1 MRFFP
6 EFGRYLTRVPA
17 RPFDGAMMTTDDQ
30 LLTTDQVL
38 EYLHLNLKTVYRL
51 IKAGKLPAVRVGRQ
65 WRFKKRDLDA
75 WLGGASPATVAPQGR
90 SSLLVVE
97 DEDAVR
103 DLIAT
108 TLSSSEDGYDVAVAS
123 DGSSALRM
131 LRAKS
136 FDVLITD
143 LKMPGM
149 DGMTLIREARTIAP
163 ELPVVIITAVPSQTS
178 AIDAVNLGVSG
189 YLTKPF
195 RMPQILSV
203 VAKAARR

>member
-1 MRFFP
+1 
-6 EFGRYLTRVPA
+6 
-17 RPFDGAMMTTDDQ
+17 MTGDDQ

-75 WLGGASPATVAPQGR
+75 LLGGATPPPPAAAR
-90 SSLLVVE
+90 ASLLIVD
-97 DEDAVR
+97 DEEAVR

-108 TLSSSEDGYDVAVAS
+108 TLRSAEPAYDVSVAS
-123 DGSSALRM
+123 DGASALQM

-143 LKMPGM
+143 LRMPGI
-149 DGMTLIREARTIAP
+149 DGMALIREARAIS
-163 ELPVVIITAVPSQTS
+163 LDLRVVIITAVPSQTS

-195 RMPQILSV
+195 RLPQILSV
-203 VAKAARR
+203 VAKAAHARTAASR

>member
-1 MRFFP
+1 M
-6 EFGRYLTRVPA
+6 
-17 RPFDGAMMTTDDQ
+17 TDDDH

-51 IKAGKLPAVRVGRQ
+51 IRAGKLPAVRVGRQ

-75 WLGGASPATVAPQGR
+75 WLDRATPVPPPTFGR
-90 SSLLVVE
+90 ASLLVVD
-97 DEDAVR
+97 DEEAVR

-108 TLSSSEDGYDVAVAS
+108 TLTSAESGYDVSVAS
-123 DGSSALRM
+123 DGSTALQL

-149 DGMTLIREARTIAP
+149 DGMALIREARTIVP
-163 ELPVVIITAVPSQTS
+163 ELPVVIITAMPSQTS

-195 RMPQILSV
+195 RMPTILSV
-203 VAKAARR
+203 VARAAGRS